1 VLKDVSKPIADR
13 GRDLV
18 VQKLD
23 EAIGSGQMATAKKDQ
38 LLQRLHT
45 TDTSRDFAAC
55 DLVIEAVF
63 ENKMVKEKVTRE
75 AEPFLDEFAI
85 FATNTISIPITQ
97 LGQSTSRPE
106 SYVGL
111 HFFLPADEVP
121 LVEIVRGALT
131 SDETIAR
138 AFDFVRAIGK
148 VPLVVKD
155 DWGFYAARVRNTY
168 ILEGITMLQEGYSPA
183 LIENLGRQAGM
194 PKGALAWADEL
205 GLEMVMKYERQA
217 AQHYGPKYIQHPAV
231 EVLDKMIN
239 ELGRSGARRSA
250 GFYAYTSNE
259 KHLWKGLEAH
269 FPPSA
274 LPSSHAAV
282 KERFLFAQVIEAI
295 WCLQEQV
302 IDSEAAANLGSIYGW
317 GFPAFTGGVLRYTQ
331 GYGPEAFLL
340 RCQNFQ
346 ERFGQRFRVPRLFHR
361 LVKASS

>member
-1 VLKDVSKPIADR
+1 
-13 GRDLV
+13 
-18 VQKLD
+18 
-23 EAIGSGQMATAKKDQ
+23 
-38 LLQRLHT
+38 
-45 TDTSRDFAAC
+45 
-55 DLVIEAVF
+55 
-63 ENKMVKEKVTRE
+63 
-75 AEPFLDEFAI
+75 
-85 FATNTISIPITQ
+85 
-97 LGQSTSRPE
+97 
-106 SYVGL
+106 
-111 HFFLPADEVP
+111 
-121 LVEIVRGALT
+121 
-131 SDETIAR
+131 
-138 AFDFVRAIGK
+138 
-148 VPLVVKD
+148 
-155 DWGFYAARVRNTY
+155 
-168 ILEGITMLQEGYSPA
+168 MLQEGYSPA

-231 EVLDKMIN
+231 DVLDKMIN

-250 GFYAYTSNE
+250 GFYAYASDE

-361 LVKASS
+361 LVKARS